1 MVNVQY
7 IAIRFAVILVAICT
21 AFFVYKYIVKPL
33 ILEPLCLV
41 NSNSCVRMT
50 YYAFENSALVQMQNT
65 GLWVWFNGDR
75 AFVYGQPVG
84 QICKEPDK
92 YQAAYSINTRT
103 GLKEGYRCVVTL
115 KEVLDFYKSKGVKSN
130 NLIKKA
136 NYTSFDI
143 YAMLNMLDSEGI
155 INLSTSGK

>member
-1 MVNVQY
+1 MVN
-7 IAIRFAVILVAICT
+7 ITHIGIRITVIIIAICT
-21 AFFVYKYIVKPL
+21 AYVVYKFIIKPL
-33 ILEPLCLV
+33 VLEPLCLV

-75 AFVYGQPVG
+75 AFIYGQPVG
-84 QICKEPDK
+84 QICKDPKK
-92 YQAAYSINTRT
+92 YQAAYSVNTRT

-115 KEVLDFYKSKGVKSN
+115 QEVLNFYKSKGVKPS

-136 NYTSFDI
+136 DYNSFDI
-143 YAMLNMLDSEGI
+143 YGMLNFLNSKGI
-155 INLSTSGK
+155 INLSSSSK